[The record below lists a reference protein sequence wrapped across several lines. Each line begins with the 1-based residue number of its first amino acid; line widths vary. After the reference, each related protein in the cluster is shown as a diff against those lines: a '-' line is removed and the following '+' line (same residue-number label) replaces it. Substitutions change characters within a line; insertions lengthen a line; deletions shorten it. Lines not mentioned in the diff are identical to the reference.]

1 MSLWKER
8 KNGKNRGGERKRENW
23 RGREKKVSQ
32 RLWQAL
38 QIGTALS
45 TAFHGFLEVFQ
56 RELAF
61 VCTGL
66 ALLIFKAIFKSL

>member
-1 MSLWKER
+1 MSFWKER
-8 KNGKNRGGERKRENW
+8 KNEENRVGGEKERELERERKN
-23 RGREKKVSQ
+23 VSQ

-38 QIGTALS
+38 QIGTVLS
-45 TAFHGFLEVFQ
+45 TAFHGFLELFQ

-66 ALLIFKAIFKSL
+66 SFTNI

>member
-1 MSLWKER
+1 MRKIEGGRERERTGER
-8 KNGKNRGGERKRENW
+8 KNM
-23 RGREKKVSQ
+23 SQ

-38 QIGTALS
+38 QIGTVLS
-45 TAFHGFLEVFQ
+45 TAFHGFLELFQ

-66 ALLIFKAIFKSL
+66 SFTNI

>member
-1 MSLWKER
+1 MR
-8 KNGKNRGGERKRENW
+8 KIEWGERKRENW
-23 RGREKKVSQ
+23 RELERERENVSQ

-38 QIGTALS
+38 QIGTVLS
-45 TAFHGFLEVFQ
+45 TAFHGFLELFQ

-66 ALLIFKAIFKSL
+66 SFTNI

>member
-1 MSLWKER
+1 MGGEKER
-8 KNGKNRGGERKRENW
+8 ELEREREN
-23 RGREKKVSQ
+23 VSQ

-38 QIGTALS
+38 QIGTVLS
-45 TAFHGFLEVFQ
+45 TAFHGFLELFQ

-66 ALLIFKAIFKSL
+66 SFTNI

>member
-1 MSLWKER
+1 MR
-8 KNGKNRGGERKRENW
+8 KIEERKRENW
-23 RGREKKVSQ
+23 RERETENVSQ

-38 QIGTALS
+38 QIGTVLS
-45 TAFHGFLEVFQ
+45 TAFHGFLELFQ

-66 ALLIFKAIFKSL
+66 SFTNI

>member
-1 MSLWKER
+1 MSFWNER
-8 KNGKNRGGERKRENW
+8 KNEKNRGGRERERTGEREREN
-23 RGREKKVSQ
+23 VSQ

-45 TAFHGFLEVFQ
+45 TAFHGFLELFQ

-66 ALLIFKAIFKSL
+66 SFTNI

>member
-1 MSLWKER
+1 MSFWKER
-8 KNGKNRGGERKRENW
+8 KNEKNRGGGEGEKERELEREREN
-23 RGREKKVSQ
+23 VSQ

-38 QIGTALS
+38 QIGTVLS
-45 TAFHGFLEVFQ
+45 TAFHGFLELFQ

-66 ALLIFKAIFKSL
+66 SFTNI

>member
-1 MSLWKER
+1 MRKIGGWGGEKER
-8 KNGKNRGGERKRENW
+8 VGEREREREN
-23 RGREKKVSQ
+23 VSQ

-45 TAFHGFLEVFQ
+45 TAFHGFLELFQ

-66 ALLIFKAIFKSL
+66 SFTNI

>member
-1 MSLWKER
+1 MR
-8 KNGKNRGGERKRENW
+8 KIEWGERKKENW
-23 RGREKKVSQ
+23 RELERERENVSQ

-38 QIGTALS
+38 QIGTVLS
-45 TAFHGFLEVFQ
+45 TAFHGFLELFQ

-66 ALLIFKAIFKSL
+66 SFTNI